1 MLPQVI
7 QPLLYDIVFK
17 VISTQSGLI
26 CFLSLQSHKWDYD
39 TFKFIVFFLNS
50 IISCGEYC
58 PSLIISCT
66 KSLLK
71 SISACYPMGFFSSG
85 GLKVR
90 PEGSSTSHF
99 LLLDSLHE
107 FQFWGTKE
115 RLFSINITWIVHA
128 KLPIRKHKL
137 TTLPQSLFY
146 FCYQVQG
153 SKWKIA
159 STCLAC
165 KYCRLVSCQLDTR

>member
-1 MLPQVI
+1 MCSYVASSYTAFVI
-7 QPLLYDIVFK
+7 WHSF
-17 VISTQSGLI
+17 
-26 CFLSLQSHKWDYD
+26 QSHYHSEWSHLLPFSTITQVGLWY
-39 TFKFIVFFLNS
+39 IQIHCFFLNS

-115 RLFSINITWIVHA
+115 RLFSINITWIVHT
-128 KLPIRKHKL
+128 KLAIKKRKL
-137 TTLPQSLFY
+137 TTLPQSPF
-146 FCYQVQG
+146 FTFVMKSEAQSG
-153 SKWKIA
+153 K
-159 STCLAC
+159 
-165 KYCRLVSCQLDTR
+165 